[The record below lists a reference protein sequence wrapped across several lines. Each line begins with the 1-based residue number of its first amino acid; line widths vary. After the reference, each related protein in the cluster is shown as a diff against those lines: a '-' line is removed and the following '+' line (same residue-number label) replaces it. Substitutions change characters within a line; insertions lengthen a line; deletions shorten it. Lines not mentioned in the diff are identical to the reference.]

1 MTNLSI
7 LNHSIRQ
14 FDGLYSLN
22 DLHKASGGAAKHQPN
37 RFLRLATTK
46 ELINEIGHYPDM
58 GSEKDNTLS
67 PNPSLALNIQ
77 NGGNSR
83 GTYVCKQ
90 LVLAY
95 GMWVSPKLN
104 LAVINAFLE
113 QQQRP
118 SPQEPDEPKGF
129 TQQPSNLGEVLGAG
143 FTVSATEH
151 LALQSKYIALLEQQK
166 CEKEAQQHKP
176 KRKKPRKLTFE
187 EITQMHQLAEQ
198 GYGVNDIA
206 RKIDRS
212 AATVSFTLRGGY
224 RVGSGV
230 NIQIHNRNQRS
241 ASCK

>member
-118 SPQEPDEPKGF
+118 SPQEPDEP
-129 TQQPSNLGEVLGAG
+129 SG

-151 LALQSKYIALLEQQK
+151 LALQSKYIVLLEQQK

-187 EITQMHQLAEQ
+187 EITQMHQLAEK